1 MEGINKGKEA
11 MSHRTIK
18 TLNKVADLLEAAARG
33 IVNGIELV
41 VLDFSS
47 KKRSRRIR
55 RTYTRRSPSYV
66 RHSVYRQA
74 PQELIIKVVQ
84 EKEL

>member
-1 MEGINKGKEA
+1 

-18 TLNKVADLLEAAARG
+18 TLNKVADLLEGFARG
-33 IVNGIELV
+33 IVNGLELV
-41 VLDFSS
+41 VQDLGS
-47 KKRSRRIR
+47 KKRSRRSR

-74 PQELIIKVVQ
+74 PQELIIKIVQ
-84 EKEL
+84 EKEQ

>member
-1 MEGINKGKEA
+1 

-18 TLNKVADLLEAAARG
+18 TLTKVADLLEGFARG
-33 IVNGIELV
+33 IVNGLELV
-41 VLDFSS
+41 VQDLGS
-47 KKRSRRIR
+47 KKRSRRAR

-74 PQELIIKVVQ
+74 PQELIIKIVQ
-84 EKEL
+84 EKEQ